1 MIKTLEVETCK
12 DIATKVSETHNS
24 DIQITAKRSAH
35 IDIIKGWA
43 MLTIIIF
50 HVNQTCVSGLWSNL
64 LGNHWNVAVF
74 FIIAG
79 FFLKEEV
86 LGQPLRFLKSKF
98 KRLYVPATIIYALSI
113 LLHNVFVKIGW
124 YPLGG
129 CHPYTGAP
137 FILFGWKETCLGLAK
152 VLAAGGSGELAMGA
166 MWFIYSLLYAF
177 VGMTILYWLINLIC
191 KNKENRL
198 YLMTIIL
205 LLIASASCVLSQ
217 KYGMTVS
224 RFSTSAT
231 AMFLIWWGMIINQK
245 LSWQY
250 NNWWVLVIALL
261 VFTHCAFMQRGGMSL
276 ARNKYQDL
284 ILLTVGST
292 AAIYVWGF
300 IGRKI
305 EKSFIGRFLALLGR
319 ESLYLMVFHIIGF
332 FICNS
337 LLAEVGVF
345 TTGDEM
351 GYTYNIGHNFLLLL
365 LYVLF
370 AIGTT
375 FVLLYGY
382 RGIKHFVYHGLYDR
396 RRA

>member
-1 MIKTLEVETCK
+1 METCK
-12 DIATKVSETHNS
+12 DVATKVSETHNS
-24 DIQITAKRSAH
+24 DMQITAKRSAH
-35 IDIIKGWA
+35 IDMIKGWA

-50 HVNQTCVSGLWSNL
+50 HVNQTCVSGLWANL

-79 FFLKEEV
+79 FFLKEEA
-86 LGQPLRFLKSKF
+86 LGKPHRFLKSKF
-98 KRLYVPATIIYALSI
+98 KRLYVPATIIYALCV
-113 LLHNVFVKIGW
+113 LLHNVFVIIGW

-137 FILFGWKETCLGLAK
+137 FILFGWRKTGLGLAK

-177 VGMTILYWLINLIC
+177 VSMTILYWLICFIC
-191 KNKENRL
+191 KSKENRL
-198 YLMTIIL
+198 YLMTIVL
-205 LLIASASCVLSQ
+205 LLIASVSCVLSQ
-217 KYGMTVS
+217 RYGITVS

-231 AMFLIWWGMIINQK
+231 AMFLIWWGMIVNQK

-250 NNWWVLVIALL
+250 NKWWVLVIAIL
-261 VFTHCAFMQRGGMSL
+261 VFTHCVFMQRGVMSL
-276 ARNKYQDL
+276 AGNKYQDL

-305 EKSFIGRFLALLGR
+305 ENSFIGRFLALLGR
-319 ESLYLMVFHIIGF
+319 ESLYLMAFHIIGF

-337 LLAEVGVF
+337 LLVKVGVF
-345 TTGDEM
+345 TTGNEM
-351 GYTYNIGHNFLLLL
+351 GYTYNIGNNFLLLL
-365 LYVLF
+365 LYVSF
-370 AIGTT
+370 AIGTS

-382 RGIKHFVYHGLYDR
+382 RGVKKILIHGLYDKR
-396 RRA
+396 

>member
-1 MIKTLEVETCK
+1 M
-12 DIATKVSETHNS
+12 SETHYS
-24 DIQITAKRSAH
+24 DIQITAKRSARV
-35 IDIIKGWA
+35 DIIKGWA

-50 HVNQTCVSGLWSNL
+50 HVNQTCVSGFWANL
-64 LGNHWNVAVF
+64 LGNHWNVAIF

-86 LGQPLRFLKSKF
+86 LGQPSRFLKSKF
-98 KRLYVPATIIYALSI
+98 KRLYVPATIIYALCI

-124 YPLGG
+124 YPLGS
-129 CHPYTGAP
+129 CHPYTGEP
-137 FILFGWKETCLGLAK
+137 FILYGWKETGFGLAK

-177 VGMTILYWLINLIC
+177 VGMTILYWLICVIC
-191 KNKENRL
+191 ENKENRL
-198 YLMTIIL
+198 YLMTIVL
-205 LLIASASCVLSQ
+205 LLIASVSCILSQ
-217 KYGMTVS
+217 RFGITVS

-231 AMFLIWWGMIINQK
+231 AMFLIWWGMIVNK
-245 LSWQY
+245 RLCWQY
-250 NNWWVLVIALL
+250 NKWWVLVIAVL
-261 VFTHCAFMQRGGMSL
+261 VFTHCVFMQRCGMSL
-276 ARNKYQDL
+276 AGNKYQDL

-305 EKSFIGRFLALLGR
+305 ENSFIGRFLALLGR
-319 ESLYLMVFHIIGF
+319 ESLYLMAFHIIGF

-337 LLAEVGVF
+337 LLAKVGFF

-365 LYVLF
+365 LYVSF

-382 RGIKHFVYHGLYDR
+382 RGIKHFMITNFDKR
-396 RRA
+396 RV